1 MAASDGSPS
10 GRHVPHLRLAV
21 PPRLA
26 AHPSFRF
33 PTTPLPTSSKTRL
46 PAGAGAGASPYA
58 AALLRL
64 LALHSLFLLASAARA
79 LPSLPHVFLLP
90 PLLAIL
96 SAVAVVVMPTATK
109 NQPHPFPALRHLL
122 RPALFLALSLLLR
135 FASLHL
141 IPSPGLVVLADS
153 AGALLARALNRPSR
167 RRVISVAA
175 ASLSLAAI
183 SPSHSVLLALPF
195 ASGLL
200 SSAEHSASA
209 RHVTRSRHARAA
221 VFALAAAFLSV
232 PALVG
237 LFFLGGTDNIDGGG
251 AVPIAQLWWL
261 LLNAAVFGMA
271 LGRRQAYDSSGS
283 RPSMNFAMTFVCTV
297 VMELVYYPK
306 LFLPGFLICGFLLW
320 IASREL
326 APSGYVE
333 LGSTDKVSE
342 SVYEAVM
349 GPVRHIL
356 SERKSR
362 KIAAFLLIN
371 TAYMFVEFASG
382 FMSDSLGLLSDA
394 CHMLFDCAA
403 LAIGLY
409 ASYIARLPANGLYNY
424 GRGRF
429 EVLSGYVN
437 AVFLVLVG
445 ALIVL
450 ESFERILEP
459 REISTSS
466 LLTVSV
472 GGLVVNIIG
481 LVFFHEEHH
490 HAHGGSCSHSH
501 SHSHSHDH
509 GHEDH
514 HNDHVQHKEN
524 ACSGHHGD
532 TNKSHQHNHQHDS
545 NNVESHHS
553 TSMENTST
561 QHSHH
566 GCSHKHHH
574 HGHME
579 HHQQGGDH
587 AHQDCS
593 SVSSEEGLLEI
604 PLRNMHSHHS
614 ESQSCNGELESPETG
629 NHGKP
634 ANRRHID
641 HNMEG
646 IFLHVLADTMGSV
659 GVVIS
664 TLLIKYKGWLIADP
678 ICSVFISIMIVAS
691 VLPLLRNSAE
701 ILLQRV
707 PRSHEKDLKVALD
720 DVMRIKGVIGVHDV
734 HLWNLTNT
742 DIVGTFHLHISAEA
756 DKSVIRES
764 ASRIFHEAG
773 IQDLTIQI
781 ECVKR

>member
-1 MAASDGSPS
+1 
-10 GRHVPHLRLAV
+10 
-21 PPRLA
+21 
-26 AHPSFRF
+26 
-33 PTTPLPTSSKTRL
+33 
-46 PAGAGAGASPYA
+46 
-58 AALLRL
+58 
-64 LALHSLFLLASAARA
+64 
-79 LPSLPHVFLLP
+79 
-90 PLLAIL
+90 
-96 SAVAVVVMPTATK
+96 
-109 NQPHPFPALRHLL
+109 
-122 RPALFLALSLLLR
+122 
-135 FASLHL
+135 
-141 IPSPGLVVLADS
+141 
-153 AGALLARALNRPSR
+153 LLARALNRPSR

-175 ASLSLAAI
+175 ASVSLAAI

-221 VFALAAAFLSV
+221 VFALAAAFLSM

-237 LFFLGGTDNIDGGG
+237 LFFLGGSDTSGGDG
-251 AVPIAQLWWL
+251 AVPIGQLWWL

-271 LGRRQAYDSSGS
+271 LGRRQAYDSSS
-283 RPSMNFAMTFVCTV
+283 TRPSLNFAMTFVCTV
-297 VMELVYYPK
+297 VLELLYYPK
-306 LFLPGFLICGFLLW
+306 LSLPGFLICGLLLW
-320 IASREL
+320 IASREV
-326 APSGYVE
+326 APAGYVE
-333 LGSTDKVSE
+333 LGSADVSE

-501 SHSHSHDH
+501 SHSH

-514 HNDHVQHKEN
+514 HHHHDHDHVHQSVDHEK

-532 TNKSHQHNHQHDS
+532 TNKSHHHNHQHDR
-545 NNVESHHS
+545 NNVESHHN
-553 TSMENTST
+553 TSMGNTSS

-566 GCSHKHHH
+566 SCSHEHHH

-579 HHQQGGDH
+579 HHQLGGDH

-593 SVSSEEGLLEI
+593 NISSEEGLLEI
-604 PLRNMHSHHS
+604 PLRNMHSHCS
-614 ESQSCNGELESPETG
+614 ELQSSNGKLEPLETG

-720 DVMRIKGVIGVHDV
+720 DVMKIKGVIGVHDV

-742 DIVGTFHLHISAEA
+742 DIVGTFHLRISAEA

>member
-1 MAASDGSPS
+1 MAASDGPLS
-10 GRHVPHLRLAV
+10 GRRVPHLRLAV

-33 PTTPLPTSSKTRL
+33 PSTPLPTPSKTRL
-46 PAGAGAGASPYA
+46 PAGASPYA

-64 LALHSLFLLASAARA
+64 LALHSLFVLAPAVRA
-79 LPSLPHVFLLP
+79 LPSLPHLILLP

-96 SAVAVVVMPTATK
+96 SAVAVLVIPTASK
-109 NQPHPFPALRHLL
+109 SQPHPFPSLRHLL
-122 RPALFLALSLLLR
+122 RPALFLVASLLLR
-135 FASLHL
+135 YASLHL
-141 IPSPGLVVLADS
+141 IPSPGLIVLADS

-175 ASLSLAAI
+175 ASVSLAAI
-183 SPSHSVLLALPF
+183 SPSHSLLLALPF
-195 ASGLL
+195 VSGLL

-221 VFALAAAFLSV
+221 VFALASAFLSV
-232 PALVG
+232 PAFVG
-237 LFFLGGTDNIDGGG
+237 LFFLGGSDTRDGDG

-271 LGRRQAYDSSGS
+271 LGRRQAYDSSSSS
-283 RPSMNFAMTFVCTV
+283 RPSMNFAMTFVCTLV
-297 VMELVYYPK
+297 LELVYYPK
-306 LFLPGFLICGFLLW
+306 LSMPGFLVCGFMLW

-326 APSGYVE
+326 APAGYVE
-333 LGSTDKVSE
+333 LGSTDMPG

-371 TAYMFVEFASG
+371 TVYMFVEFASG
-382 FMSDSLGLLSDA
+382 FMSNSLGLLSDA

-472 GGLVVNIIG
+472 GGLLVNIIG

-490 HAHGGSCSHSH
+490 HAHGGTCSHSH

-514 HNDHVQHKEN
+514 HHDHVHQSVDHK
-524 ACSGHHGD
+524 SGHHGD
-532 TNKSHQHNHQHDS
+532 TNKSHHHTHQHDS
-545 NNVESHHS
+545 NNVESHHNN
-553 TSMENTST
+553 SMGNTSS

-566 GCSHKHHH
+566 GCSHEHHH
-574 HGHME
+574 HGHMDR
-579 HHQQGGDH
+579 HQQGGDH
-587 AHQDCS
+587 AHQDCNNI
-593 SVSSEEGLLEI
+593 SSEQGILEI
-604 PLRNMHSHHS
+604 PLRNMHSHCS
-614 ESQSCNGELESPETG
+614 ESHSCNGELEVPETG
-629 NHGKP
+629 NHDKP

-720 DVMRIKGVIGVHDV
+720 DVMKIKGVMGIHDV

-742 DIVGTFHLHISAEA
+742 DIVGTFHLRISMEA

-764 ASRIFHEAG
+764 ASRIFHDAG

>member
-1 MAASDGSPS
+1 M
-10 GRHVPHLRLAV
+10 
-21 PPRLA
+21 
-26 AHPSFRF
+26 
-33 PTTPLPTSSKTRL
+33 
-46 PAGAGAGASPYA
+46 
-58 AALLRL
+58 
-64 LALHSLFLLASAARA
+64 
-79 LPSLPHVFLLP
+79 
-90 PLLAIL
+90 
-96 SAVAVVVMPTATK
+96 
-109 NQPHPFPALRHLL
+109 
-122 RPALFLALSLLLR
+122 
-135 FASLHL
+135 
-141 IPSPGLVVLADS
+141 
-153 AGALLARALNRPSR
+153 
-167 RRVISVAA
+167 
-175 ASLSLAAI
+175 
-183 SPSHSVLLALPF
+183 LLALPF
-195 ASGLL
+195 VSGLL
-200 SSAEHSASA
+200 SSVEHSAST
-209 RHVTRSRHARAA
+209 RHVTRSRRARAA
-221 VFALAAAFLSV
+221 VFALAAIFLSV
-232 PALVG
+232 PALMG
-237 LFFLGGTDNIDGGG
+237 LFFLGGSDTGDDVG
-251 AVPIAQLWWL
+251 AVPIGQLWWL
-261 LLNAAVFGMA
+261 ILNSAVFGMA
-271 LGRRQAYDSSGS
+271 LGRRQAYDSSSS

-297 VMELVYYPK
+297 VLELVYYPK
-306 LFLPGFLICGFLLW
+306 LSLPGFLISGLLLW

-326 APSGYVE
+326 GPAGYVE
-333 LGSTDKVSE
+333 LGSTDVSE

-349 GPVRHIL
+349 GPIRHIM

-409 ASYIARLPANGLYNY
+409 ASYIARLPANALYNY

-466 LLTVSV
+466 LLAVSI
-472 GGLVVNIIG
+472 GGLFVNVIG

-501 SHSHSHDH
+501 SDSHSHDH
-509 GHEDH
+509 AHVDHHHHHVHGGSCSHSHSNSHSHDHVHEDH
-514 HNDHVQHKEN
+514 HHHHDHNYIHQGVDHEK

-532 TNKSHQHNHQHDS
+532 TNKNHHHNHQHDS
-545 NNVESHHS
+545 NSEDNHH
-553 TSMENTST
+553 NTFIKNT
-561 QHSHH
+561 DHQHTH
-566 GCSHKHHH
+566 
-574 HGHME
+574 
-579 HHQQGGDH
+579 QGGHENRHHDHLEHLQPGGGH

-593 SVSSEEGLLEI
+593 NTSSEHGLLEI
-604 PLRNMHSHHS
+604 PLRNVHSHGS
-614 ESQSCNGELESPETG
+614 EAQSCNGEMESSEAG
-629 NHGKP
+629 NHGKSR
-634 ANRRHID
+634 NRRHID

-707 PRSHEKDLKVALD
+707 PRSHEKDFKVALD
-720 DVMRIKGVIGVHDV
+720 DVMKINGVIGVHNV

-742 DIVGTFHLHISAEA
+742 DIVGTFHLHISKEA
-756 DKSVIRES
+756 DKSFIRES